1 MSESSV
7 NMSESSESNLK
18 VIEPIQID
26 VKTFQDKNEFE
37 MFYNSHKNEFE
48 NCTTTKLNRMYK
60 IPGYRITRQKEVLCL
75 KKDYTKNNKQES
87 DDDNIQKFD
96 ELKDELT
103 KMIEEV
109 KLYFNSEITKINTR
123 YKKIEKI
130 INQQT
135 ETINQII
142 SS

>member
-1 MSESSV
+1 
-7 NMSESSESNLK
+7 MSESSESNLK

-103 KMIEEV
+103 KLIEEV
-109 KLYFNSEITKINTR
+109 KLYFNSEIAKINTR
-123 YKKIEKI
+123 YKKIENI
-130 INQQT
+130 FNQQT
-135 ETINQII
+135 ETIN
-142 SS
+142 

>member
-1 MSESSV
+1 
-7 NMSESSESNLK
+7 MSESSESNLK

-87 DDDNIQKFD
+87 DDDNSQKFD

-109 KLYFNSEITKINTR
+109 KLYFNSEIAKINTR

-135 ETINQII
+135 ETLNHLIT
-142 SS
+142 

>member
-1 MSESSV
+1 
-7 NMSESSESNLK
+7 MSESSESNLK

-87 DDDNIQKFD
+87 DDDNIQRFD

>member
-1 MSESSV
+1 
-7 NMSESSESNLK
+7 MSESSESNLK

-87 DDDNIQKFD
+87 DDDNNQKFD

-109 KLYFNSEITKINTR
+109 KLYFNSEIAKINTR

-135 ETINQII
+135 ETLNHLIT
-142 SS
+142 

>member
-1 MSESSV
+1 
-7 NMSESSESNLK
+7 MSESSESNLK

>member
-1 MSESSV
+1 
-7 NMSESSESNLK
+7 MSESSESNLK

-87 DDDNIQKFD
+87 DDDNTQKFD

-109 KLYFNSEITKINTR
+109 KLYFNSEIAKINTR

-135 ETINQII
+135 ETLNHLIT
-142 SS
+142 

>member
-1 MSESSV
+1 
-7 NMSESSESNLK
+7 MSESSESNLK

-103 KMIEEV
+103 KLIEEV
-109 KLYFNSEITKINTR
+109 KLYFNSEIAKINTR
-123 YKKIEKI
+123 IKKIEKI

>member
-1 MSESSV
+1 
-7 NMSESSESNLK
+7 MSESSESNLK

-87 DDDNIQKFD
+87 DDDNTQKFD

-103 KMIEEV
+103 KMIEEI
-109 KLYFNSEITKINTR
+109 KLYFNSEIAKINTR

-135 ETINQII
+135 ETINHLIT
-142 SS
+142 

>member
-1 MSESSV
+1 
-7 NMSESSESNLK
+7 MSESSESNLN

-87 DDDNIQKFD
+87 DDDNTQKFD

-103 KMIEEV
+103 KMIEEI
-109 KLYFNSEITKINTR
+109 KLYFNSEIAKINTR

-135 ETINQII
+135 ETLNHLIT
-142 SS
+142 

>member
-1 MSESSV
+1 
-7 NMSESSESNLK
+7 MSESSESNLK

-130 INQQT
+130 INQHT